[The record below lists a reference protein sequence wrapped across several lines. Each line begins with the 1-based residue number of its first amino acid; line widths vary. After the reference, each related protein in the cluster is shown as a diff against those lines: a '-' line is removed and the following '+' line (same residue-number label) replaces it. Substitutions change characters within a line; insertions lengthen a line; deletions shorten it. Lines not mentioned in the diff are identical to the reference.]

1 MHEIKRDSY
10 KNTLQNYRIV
20 KKNTDRFKLW
30 GEHRITKEGFSPLI
44 NNVYPAGAV
53 RLKGGA
59 VYRWMANKSIWVQ
72 L

>member
-1 MHEIKRDSY
+1 MKQKGTASKYIAKLSHCE
-10 KNTLQNYRIV
+10 
-20 KKNTDRFKLW
+20 KNTDRFKLW

-44 NNVYPAGAV
+44 INVYPAGAV